1 MVLQITS
8 FFAEIFAEFAG
19 IKFAFAGVSLLVNGM
34 FLYQKLIQRGT
45 KQFQTKKNFI
55 TFCKASL
62 SKFVDFAL
70 TNTARSRIFRT

>member
-19 IKFAFAGVSLLVNGM
+19 IKFAYAGVSLLVNGM

-45 KQFQTKKNFI
+45 KQFKTKKNFI
-55 TFCKASL
+55 TFCKAIACQNL
-62 SKFVDFAL
+62 L
-70 TNTARSRIFRT
+70 TSR